1 MTTVWPPPVPP
12 RLAQP
17 ERVDV
22 APCRNLP
29 LTLVFLPASDIAA
42 YVAEGNVD
50 MGITGQDVVRE
61 TALPVSTVLPLGFG
75 KCRLSV
81 QVRAHDR
88 EKERERSRENA
99 RAHDTREHT
108 PPCGGQAC
116 VAHGSSDAGERGEPR
131 RIYHDA
137 TASDA
142 ASSRLLTTGVPR
154 LAVGCSAGCVC
165 FAAAAMRRHP
175 SRTA

>member
-88 EKERERSRENA
+88 EKEREIPRECA
-99 RAHDTREHT
+99 RA
-108 PPCGGQAC
+108 
-116 VAHGSSDAGERGEPR
+116 
-131 RIYHDA
+131 
-137 TASDA
+137 
-142 ASSRLLTTGVPR
+142 
-154 LAVGCSAGCVC
+154 
-165 FAAAAMRRHP
+165 
-175 SRTA
+175 